1 MLPQTH
7 RATGLH
13 RIVIVGGGAGGLE
26 LATRLGDKLGRRRK
40 ADITLIDKARTHLWK
55 PLLHEIAAG
64 SMDLG
69 HHELDYLAQA
79 HWHHF
84 NYRTG
89 EMIGLDPFR
98 REVQVGS
105 VVEENGTEVTPA
117 RSYQYDTLVLAVG
130 SLTNDFG
137 TPGVVEHAVRLET
150 PEQAAR
156 FHRGL
161 VNACIRAQS
170 QTEPL
175 KPGQLQVVIIG
186 AGATG
191 VELAAE
197 LHKTTRDLVAFGLD
211 RINPD
216 KDITLY
222 LIEAAER
229 ILPALP
235 RRISEAA
242 TELLRKLG
250 VRVYTSARV
259 AAVMPNAIK
268 LVDGRTIAAELVVW
282 AAGVMAPAVLKNIDG
297 LETNAINQLVV
308 RQTLQT
314 TRDENIFAIGDC
326 AACPWPEK
334 AATVPP
340 RAQAAHQQAAH
351 LYKQLQRQL
360 AGRLVKPW
368 HYRDLGSLVSL
379 GEYSTVGS
387 LMGKLV
393 GRSLFLEGY
402 FARVMYVSLYK
413 MHEYKLHGFI
423 KVALD
428 TVVRLIT
435 RRTEPQ
441 VKLH

>member
-55 PLLHEIAAG
+55 PLLAQMPAD
-64 SMDLG
+64 SMELG

-79 HWHHF
+79 HWPHF

-89 EMIGLDPFR
+89 EMIGLNRFR
-98 REVQVGS
+98 REVQVAP

-222 LIEAAER
+222 VIEAADR

-235 RRISEAA
+235 RRISDAA
-242 TELLRKLG
+242 ADLLRKLG

-268 LVDGRTIAAELVVW
+268 LADGRTIAAELVVW

-340 RAQAAHQQAAH
+340 RAQAAHQQATH

-360 AGRLVKPW
+360 VGRLVKPW

-402 FARVMYVSLYK
+402 FARAMYVSLYK
-413 MHEYKLHGFI
+413 MHEYELHGFM

-428 TVVRLIT
+428 TIARLIT
-435 RRTEPQ
+435 RRTEPH